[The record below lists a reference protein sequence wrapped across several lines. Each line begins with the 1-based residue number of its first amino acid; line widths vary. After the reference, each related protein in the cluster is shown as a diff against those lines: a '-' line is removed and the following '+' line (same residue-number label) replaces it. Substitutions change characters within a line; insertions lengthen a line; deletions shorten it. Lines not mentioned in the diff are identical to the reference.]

1 MLSSQTPTGR
11 SFSRP
16 EDRAGAILTIDLAAV
31 VENWRILKKRAASG
45 CDVGAVVKADA
56 YGLGLEQ
63 VATALKLV
71 GCQTFY
77 VAHLDGAIAL
87 RSIIGPGPR
96 IASLNGPNKGT
107 ERDHVAF
114 KIMPVLSTPEH
125 VAAWRTFAL
134 KEEVLL
140 ESIVQVDTGM
150 NRLGIGERE
159 FAAMI
164 ADPDGFL
171 GLHPQM
177 FMSHLACADDAAH
190 PMNKAQLE
198 RFRTM
203 LGAFRTRFPDAKAS
217 FANSAGVLLGH
228 AWHFDYAR
236 PGVALYGVNPAPA
249 NANPMLPVVN
259 LKARIIQVRR
269 VDSPGSV
276 GYGAGAQARE
286 GSKLATVSM
295 GYADGYLRSLGSSGF
310 GILDGLKV
318 PVVGRVS
325 MDLTTF
331 DVSNVPESAAQ
342 PGAFIDIISHVVTVD
357 DVARAAGTIGYEILT
372 ALGNRF
378 HRRYLP
384 APASAAALSA
394 KR

>member
-1 MLSSQTPTGR
+1 MLPTNAPTGR
-11 SFSRP
+11 SVSRP
-16 EDRAGAILTIDLAAV
+16 EDRTGAILTIDLAAL
-31 VENWRILKKRAASG
+31 VENWRILKKRAAPG

-63 VATALKLV
+63 VASALKLA

-87 RSIIGPGPR
+87 RQIIGPGPR
-96 IASLNGPNKGT
+96 IACLNGPNKGT
-107 ERDHVAF
+107 ERDYVAF
-114 KIMPVLSTPEH
+114 RIMPVLSTPEH
-125 VAAWRTFAL
+125 VKAWRAFAQ

-140 ESIVQVDTGM
+140 ESVVQVDTGM
-150 NRLGIGERE
+150 NRLGISERE
-159 FAAMI
+159 FAQMVS
-164 ADPDGFL
+164 DPEGFL
-171 GLHPQM
+171 GLHPQI

-198 RFRTM
+198 RFVPM
-203 LGAFRTRFPDAKAS
+203 LASFRTRFPDAKAS
-217 FANSAGVLLGH
+217 LANSSGVFLAP
-228 AWHFDYAR
+228 AWHFNFAR
-236 PGVALYGVNPAPA
+236 PGIALYGVNPTPA
-249 NANPMLPVVN
+249 QVNPMLPVVN

-269 VDSPGSV
+269 VDTPGSV
-276 GYGAGAQARE
+276 GYGAASPARE

-325 MDLTTF
+325 MDLTTY
-331 DVSNVPESAAQ
+331 DVSNVPDSATL
-342 PGAFIDIISHVVTVD
+342 PGSFIDIISHAVTID

-384 APASAAALSA
+384 ASTPSAARGRES
-394 KR
+394 